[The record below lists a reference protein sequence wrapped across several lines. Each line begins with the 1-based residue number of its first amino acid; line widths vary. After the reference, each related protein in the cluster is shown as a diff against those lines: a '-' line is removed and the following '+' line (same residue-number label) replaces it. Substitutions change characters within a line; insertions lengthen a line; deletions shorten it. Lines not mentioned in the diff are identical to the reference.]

1 MVRLDRVSVTLG
13 DRHVVEDVSADLAG
27 GVIGLIG
34 PNGAGKST
42 LVRAI
47 AGLIPS
53 EGAILIDG
61 TSVAAL
67 PLRERARR
75 IAYLPQGQSVHWP
88 LTVERLVALGRLPH
102 LAPFAR
108 PGATDAAAIEQAL
121 MRTELLDLRDRPID
135 ELSGGERAR
144 TLLARALAVE
154 APLLLADE
162 PLAALDPAHQIEVM
176 ALLRAEAA
184 RGATVIAVLHD
195 LTIAARWCD
204 RLLLI
209 DHGRLVSDGSPTE
222 VLTADRIGSVYKVTA
237 YIEQVANELLIV
249 PLRSGE
255 TRSTSPK
262 NP

>member
-1 MVRLDRVSVTLG
+1 MVTLDNVSVTLG
-13 DRHVVEDVSADLAG
+13 GRRVVEGIGADLAG

-47 AGLIPS
+47 AGLVPA
-53 EGAILIDG
+53 EGKILIDG
-61 TSVAAL
+61 GPVASM
-67 PLRERARR
+67 PLKERARR
-75 IAYLPQGQSVHWP
+75 IAYLPQGQAVHWP

-108 PGATDAAAIEQAL
+108 AGAADAEAIERAL
-121 MRTELLDLRDRPID
+121 QRTELRGLRDRPVD
-135 ELSGGERAR
+135 QLSGGERAR
-144 TLLARALAVE
+144 VLLARALAIE

-184 RGATVIAVLHD
+184 RGATMVAVLHD
-195 LTIAARWCD
+195 LTLAARWCD

-209 DHGRLVSDGSPTE
+209 DQGRLIADGKPAE
-222 VLTADRIGSVYKVTA
+222 VLTADRIGSVYGVSA
-237 YIEQVANELLIV
+237 FIGEAAGEPLIV
-249 PLRSGE
+249 PL
-255 TRSTSPK
+255 THH
-262 NP
+262 

>member
-1 MVRLDRVSVTLG
+1 MVRLDNVSITLG
-13 DRHVVEDVSADLAG
+13 RRRVVEAVGADLAG

-42 LVRAI
+42 LVRAV
-47 AGLIPS
+47 AGLIPT

-61 TSVAAL
+61 VPIAAMA
-67 PLRERARR
+67 LRERARR
-75 IAYLPQGQSVHWP
+75 IAYLPQGQAVHWP

-108 PGATDAAAIEQAL
+108 AGAADAEAIERAL
-121 MRTELLDLRDRPID
+121 ERTELLGLRDRPVD

-144 TLLARALAVE
+144 VLLARALAVE

-195 LTIAARWCD
+195 LTLAARWCD

-209 DHGRLVSDGSPTE
+209 DEGRLVADGKPAE
-222 VLTADRIGSVYKVTA
+222 ILTAERIGSVYGVSA
-237 YIEQVANELLIV
+237 FIGEAAGEPLIV
-249 PLRSGE
+249 PLAHH
-255 TRSTSPK
+255 
-262 NP
+262 

>member
-13 DRHVVEDVSADLAG
+13 TRRVVEGVSAEIGG

-47 AGLIPS
+47 AGLIPA

-61 TSVAAL
+61 NAVTDL
-67 PLRERARR
+67 PLRDRARR

-88 LTVERLVALGRLPH
+88 LTIERLVALGRLPH

-108 PGATDAAAIEQAL
+108 PAAADAAVIQQAL
-121 MRTELLDLRDRPID
+121 ARTDLIDLRDRPFD
-135 ELSGGERAR
+135 QLSGGERAR
-144 TLLARALAVE
+144 VLLARALAVE

-184 RGATVIAVLHD
+184 RGVTVIAVLHD

-209 DHGRLVSDGSPTE
+209 DQGALVADGAPRD
-222 VLTADRIGSVYKVTA
+222 VLTADRIASVYGVSA
-237 YIEQVANELLIV
+237 FIGEANGQPLIV
-249 PLRSGE
+249 PLGDVG
-255 TRSTSPK
+255 T
-262 NP
+262 

>member
-1 MVRLDRVSVTLG
+1 MVRLDAVSVALG
-13 DRHVVEDVSADLAG
+13 GRPIVDRLSADLTG

-42 LVRAI
+42 LIRAI
-47 AGLIPS
+47 SGLIPS
-53 EGAILIDG
+53 EGSVLIDG
-61 TSVAAL
+61 TPIVAI
-67 PLRERARR
+67 PLRERAQH
-75 IAYLPQGQSVHWP
+75 IAYLPQGQAVHWP

-108 PGATDAAAIEQAL
+108 PSSKDAEAIERAL
-121 MRTELLDLRDRPID
+121 ERTELQALRDRPVD

-144 TLLARALAVE
+144 VLLARALAVE

-184 RGATVIAVLHD
+184 RGVTVIAVLHD

-209 DHGRLVSDGSPTE
+209 DQGRLIADGRPDD
-222 VLTADRIGSVYKVTA
+222 VLTAERIGAVYGVSA
-237 YIEQVANELLIV
+237 FIGEAAGQPLIV
-249 PLRSGE
+249 PLAHH
-255 TRSTSPK
+255 
-262 NP
+262 